1 MKNILQQMMEESY
14 IDRKRAKNR
23 FIRTITM
30 LLMALIAPLL
40 FGMLLMLFRILVFDS
55 NKFKI
60 EDISYNVAQDPYNI
74 HITAGFTNKSP
85 INVKISDISINFYV
99 STEPRKYLLLFSVR
113 KDETILQK
121 GKQIAVKDHLL
132 RIVDIKNENAL
143 CVFKAKKIKIALK
156 YKLSPRIFGIYLGK
170 HMKGDYIIDLE
181 GKDCKTRK
189 NVDIERID
197 AVDDTLNIHL
207 KLTGYAMSEFFKVHI
222 PQLTLEAKC
231 CNYLFDMIIDPM
243 SIERGAVQEKLRI
256 TLKFYGEHGL
266 CANDIIKKT
275 IKTLDGGSDHLQL
288 MMCRLKDDYGI
299 FNKFFDELHVP
310 VLMFVG
316 DQVAGPANGESAPR
330 NININYDPKE
340 KAVFIKKIGRGNTV
354 LRYLFEALQHLTLDC
369 IIEDEIVAKIEIE
382 QYIKGHILKAKVQ
395 LFNLQRIIAT
405 ILNNGTVYIRTSFPN
420 AVLQGIFK
428 NFFISY
434 SVKDGLRFSFREHIE
449 KSSPDLSIKVSHNI
463 SEHPDQNMVLIK
475 SETLSYFTDA
485 RAECLINLVG
495 FRFRV
500 QLKTF
505 SVNCFLKLCVF
516 FSSENVFMGI
526 SFVSEVEIIVDAS
539 HKLVKEK
546 KVLNDSLKHTLVNNK
561 HAINLFEL
569 VSGEKKTPWYNQ
581 LIDNSRYVVSR
592 VTGRINGT
600 LYKNKYIRTRD
611 FFVMNRIERGGP
623 TVEFTLYDKLD
634 DEIAH
639 IDAVLSNFVIC
650 YSKVHGIYIDGLRNS
665 FNFDILGLSAIS
677 EYCRVSCTS
686 KSLLSQF
693 IQPFTLFC
701 EFKEKQII
709 EQDNIIEGKN
719 HANACIHLNTSHGL
733 GIGGILY
740 YAEDNQKTKNT
751 NSPGLRI
758 SWPDINIESRCD
770 VSDSFFKLH
779 LQESNVALTS
789 FAQNTRKSL
798 GRPLFLGF
806 LIDYR
811 TSISE
816 EQNMNVND
824 DANVDAKQIAERK
837 FFLNKFFKKH
847 KTFSIQ
853 EFAKFIAKDD
863 NSGSS
868 ANDPPSLEINVDEN
882 PYKAKIVLKCP
893 NLLRKIGRI
902 WSFHKFLGFATLPSK
917 IAVHLKVKE
926 FKLLHISMRS
936 INMVA
941 VDAAVNQTLI
951 FPIYYTRHDSQ
962 VSNPVNESESDHIL
976 SLETNISLETAK
988 EPQFFCINDI
998 RSTFEVWSDVLRFLN
1013 GERTDLLFRYT
1024 KRTELFYI
1032 FIQIGFRLTLNLKHD
1047 LSIFMGINGN
1057 LYFELNIAN
1066 FCHDN
1071 AVFLPVYFSP
1081 SGQKRF
1087 LFPPSY
1093 QPRNNSTYP
1102 FSVYVTYGN
1111 MLLEANSFSVTP
1123 YIGSFVALCEYIT
1136 AHFVDIWYF
1145 LVIKDN
1151 DILDQSYDSN
1161 TISRMISRCYL
1172 STPGGSVRSLQEN
1185 TYRSHENTP
1194 TNV

>member
-1 MKNILQQMMEESY
+1 
-14 IDRKRAKNR
+14 
-23 FIRTITM
+23 M

-60 EDISYNVAQDPYNI
+60 EDISYNMAQDPYNI
-74 HITAGFTNKSP
+74 HITAGFTNRSP

-132 RIVDIKNENAL
+132 RIVDIRNENAM

-170 HMKGDYIIDLE
+170 HITGDYIIDLD

-189 NVDIERID
+189 KVDVEQIN

-207 KLTGYAMSEFFKVHI
+207 KLTGYAMSEFFKIYI

-243 SIERGAVQEKLRI
+243 SIERGAVQEKLCI

-275 IKTLDGGSDHLQL
+275 IKTLDSGIDHLQL
-288 MMCRLKDDYGI
+288 MMCRLKVDYGI
-299 FNKFFDELHVP
+299 FNRFFDKLHVP
-310 VLMFVG
+310 VLMFVS
-316 DQVAGPANGESAPR
+316 DQVSEPTNGESAPR
-330 NININYDPKE
+330 NININYDPKDE
-340 KAVFIKKIGRGNTV
+340 AIFIKKIGKGNTV
-354 LRYLFEALQHLTLDC
+354 IRYLFEVVQHLTLDC
-369 IIEDEIVAKIEIE
+369 IVEDEIVAKIEIE
-382 QYIKGHILKAKVQ
+382 QYIKGHILKTKVQ
-395 LFNLQRIIAT
+395 LFNLQRIITT

-434 SVKDGLRFSFREHIE
+434 GVKDGLRFSFREHIE
-449 KSSPDLSIKVSHNI
+449 KSSPDLSMRFFHNI
-463 SEHPDQNMVLIK
+463 SEHPDQNMILIK
-475 SETLSYFTDA
+475 SETLSYFKDA
-485 RAECLINLVG
+485 RAECLLNLVG

-526 SFVSEVEIIVDAS
+526 SFVSKVEIMVSAS

-546 KVLNDSLKHTLVNNK
+546 EVLDDSFKHILVNNK

-581 LIDNSRYVVSR
+581 LIDNSRYVVSGIS
-592 VTGRINGT
+592 GRINGT
-600 LYKNKYIRTRD
+600 LYKNRYIRTED
-611 FFVMNRIERGGP
+611 FFVMNRIEKGP
-623 TVEFTLYDKLD
+623 AVEFTLYDKLG

-639 IDAVLSNFVIC
+639 IDAMLSNFVIC
-650 YSKVHGIYIDGLRNS
+650 YSKVHGIYIDGLSNS
-665 FNFDILGLSAIS
+665 FNFDVLGLGAIS
-677 EYCRVSCTS
+677 EYYRVSCTS

-709 EQDNIIEGKN
+709 ERDNIRGGKN
-719 HANACIHLNTSHGL
+719 HATACIHLNTFRGL
-733 GIGGILY
+733 GIGGILH
-740 YAEDNQKTKNT
+740 YAEKNLKTKDSS
-751 NSPGLRI
+751 SPGLRI
-758 SWPDINIESRCD
+758 SWSDINIESRCD
-770 VSDSFFKLH
+770 ENDSFFRFH
-779 LQESNVALTS
+779 LQESNVVLTS

-798 GRPLFLGF
+798 GYPLSIGF
-806 LIDYR
+806 LIEYW
-811 TSISE
+811 TSVSE
-816 EQNMNVND
+816 DQVNAIDNAQNGN
-824 DANVDAKQIAERK
+824 ANADVKQIAERK

-847 KTFSIQ
+847 KNFSVQ

-868 ANDPPSLEINVDEN
+868 TNDPPSLEINVDEN
-882 PYKAKIVLKCP
+882 PYKVQIVLKYP
-893 NLLRKIGRI
+893 NLQRKIGRI
-902 WSFHKFLGFATLPSK
+902 WSFHKFLGFETLPSE
-917 IAVHLKVKE
+917 ITIHLIIEE
-926 FKLLHISMRS
+926 FQLLHIAIRS

-941 VDAAVNQTLI
+941 VDAAVDQTLT
-951 FPIYYTRHDSQ
+951 FPIYYTRHDSR

-976 SLETNISLETAK
+976 KLKTNISLKVSKEHQSFHIKDVYTA
-988 EPQFFCINDI
+988 F
-998 RSTFEVWSDVLRFLN
+998 TVWSDVLRFMN
-1013 GERTDLLFRYT
+1013 GGRTDLLFRSI
-1024 KRTELFYI
+1024 KRPELFYI
-1032 FIQIGFRLTLNLKHD
+1032 FTKIGFRLTFNLKHD
-1047 LSIFMGINGN
+1047 LSVFMGINGN

-1071 AVFLPVYFSP
+1071 AVFLPVYFNS
-1081 SGQKRF
+1081 SGRKKF
-1087 LFPPSY
+1087 IFPPNC
-1093 QPRNNSTYP
+1093 QPLSNSTHP

-1111 MLLEANSFSVTP
+1111 MLLEAHSFSVIPFIVNFATS
-1123 YIGSFVALCEYIT
+1123 YEYIT
-1136 AHFVDIWYF
+1136 AYLIDHFFFI
-1145 LVIKDN
+1145 VIEDS
-1151 DILDQSYDSN
+1151 DILYQSYDSN
-1161 TISRMISRCYL
+1161 TIDRMIDRCYL
-1172 STPGGSVRSLQEN
+1172 STPRDNVRSLREN
-1185 TYRSHENTP
+1185 TYRAYENTP